1 MDSPSPITLA
11 ILLGFFAVF
20 FCLEHLQA
28 AAKIQTSH
36 SQSGLARFVASA
48 LLPAV
53 LSTFGL
59 TLLLLVVHVRALSRA
74 GVPGAGGAGLDR
86 LAKVTLAAASVA
98 LIAGGVMGFVAD

>member
-11 ILLGFFAVF
+11 ILFGFFAVF
-20 FCLEHLQA
+20 FCLEHLQD
-28 AAKIQTSH
+28 AAKIQTSRT
-36 SQSGLARFVASA
+36 GLARFAASA
-48 LLPAV
+48 LLPSV

-86 LAKVTLAAASVA
+86 LAKATLAAASLA